1 MLEQNKVN
9 NADNPRKKCKELIN
23 NKKLILKSQ
32 ERFRSERYN
41 AYSEQLN
48 KVASGPSGKKEMQSI
63 NSTEIFAYRTSKC
76 KLCKKEETN
85 IEIQ

>member
-1 MLEQNKVN
+1 MKDLEVRDIMHIVN
-9 NADNPRKKCKELIN
+9 NLIRLHRVQVAKKK
-23 NKKLILKSQ
+23 
-32 ERFRSERYN
+32 
-41 AYSEQLN
+41 
-48 KVASGPSGKKEMQSI
+48 MQSI